1 VAFISGL
8 MAKRIR
14 FIVTELG
21 EEVDPFVIHLFAA
34 MCERERATISARTR
48 DALAAAKARGVQLG
62 GPTLDEAREKA
73 MAAVQAIVDRNAAKV
88 LPIIQ
93 AIQKSGATSLHQI
106 ADALNT
112 RGVSTHSDGRW
123 HAKSVANLLA
133 RAKA

>member
-1 VAFISGL
+1 

-62 GPTLDEAREKA
+62 GPKLDEAREKA
-73 MAAVQAIVDRNAAKV
+73 MAAVQAIADRNAAKV

-93 AIQKSGATSLHQI
+93 AIQKSGATRAIPRLCLGLCARNLGEERSFRLPVSAGRFWCLVFDG
-106 ADALNT
+106 ADA
-112 RGVSTHSDGRW
+112 SQC
-123 HAKSVANLLA
+123 
-133 RAKA
+133 